1 MNEPF
6 FSVIVPA
13 QNAACRIRKGLGSIK
28 RQTFTNYE
36 LIVVCDDC
44 QDDTAAIAREYADK
58 VLTVDWHNCGKT
70 RNKGLDEATGEWIL
84 FMDDDDWFQND
95 DVFRTIYYN
104 IQIEL
109 QKGDFDVLAFGFTFG
124 MNGYSRQYPGHLY
137 IAIWNKAWKRSFIS
151 NTRFPEVPHSDDVG
165 FAEQLHP
172 KARFRYID
180 DDLYYYNY
188 LRPGSITAKLRS
200 GELKTLEQMG
210 LR

>member
-13 QNAACRIRKGLGSIK
+13 HNAACRIRKGLCSIK

-44 QDDTAAIAREYADK
+44 QDDTAIIAREYTNK
-58 VLTVDWHNCGKT
+58 VFEVSWHNCGKT
-70 RNKGLDEATGEWIL
+70 RNKGLDEATGGWIL

-151 NTRFPEVPHSDDVG
+151 NTRFPDVPHSDDVG

-172 KARFRYID
+172 RARFRYID
-180 DDLYYYNY
+180 DNLYFYDY

>member
-13 QNAACRIRKGLGSIK
+13 HNAACRIRKGLGSIK

-36 LIVVCDDC
+36 LIIVCDDC
-44 QDDTAAIAREYADK
+44 QDDTAAIAREYTKK
-58 VLTVDWHNCGKT
+58 VFEVDWHNCGKT

-84 FMDDDDWFQND
+84 FMDDDDWLQND

-104 IQIEL
+104 IQINL
-109 QKGDFDVLAFGFTFG
+109 QKEDFDVLAFGFTFG
-124 MNGYSRQYPGHLY
+124 MNGYSRQFPGHLY
-137 IAIWNKAWKRSFIS
+137 IAIWNKAWKRSFIG

>member
-13 QNAACRIRKGLGSIK
+13 HNAACRIRKGLGSIK

-44 QDDTAAIAREYADK
+44 HDDTADVAREYTDR
-58 VLTVDWHNCGKT
+58 VFEVRWHNCGKT
-70 RNKGLDEATGEWIL
+70 RNLGLQEARGTWVL
-84 FMDDDDWFQND
+84 FMDDDDWWQND
-95 DVFRTIYYN
+95 GCFQRIVEAIGDG
-104 IQIEL
+104 
-109 QKGDFDVLAFGFTFG
+109 KGFDVLAFGFTFG
-124 MNGYSRQYPGHLY
+124 ANGYARQFPGHLY
-137 IAIWNKAWKRSFIS
+137 IAIWNKAWKRSFIGD
-151 NTRFPEVPHSDDVG
+151 TQFPEVPHSDDVG

-172 KARFRYID
+172 KMKVRFID
-180 DDLYYYNY
+180 DNLYYYNY
-188 LRPGSITAKLRS
+188 LRPGSITQKLHS